1 MNRDGNTGHFNRLYY
16 SFSAAAGL
24 LILGY
29 AGCMMY
35 MTGLMGRVIWLSIL
49 FICIFAMLCVLLIWG
64 LRSKLAGIVDTLDE
78 IIEGAIRG
86 KGRVTGYSETS
97 ISSLENKLIRYID
110 LSFAHEQKMEVEK
123 NTIKQLISDI
133 SHQTK
138 TPLSNITLYS
148 QLLAEQAGF
157 EGETQQWVEQISI
170 QANKLDWLI
179 QSLIKMSRLETGI
192 ITIHPSHS
200 PVIGTITEAMS
211 QAYKQAEQKGIDV
224 TIDCASSIYA
234 YHDQKWTGEALF
246 NILDNAVKYS
256 EPGSRI
262 RISVATYELF
272 VRVDIA
278 DSGMGIAECEL
289 THIFKRFYRC
299 QRTAGFEGVGIGLFL
314 TREIISAQ
322 GGYIKVSSKLEQGTT
337 FSIFLLADN

>member
-1 MNRDGNTGHFNRLYY
+1 MNRGDNAGHFNRLYS
-16 SFSAAAGL
+16 SFSAVTGL

-29 AGCMMY
+29 AGCMVY
-35 MTGLMGRVIWLSIL
+35 MTGFTAHAIWLSVL
-49 FICIFAMLCVLLIWG
+49 FICIFTVLCGLLIWG
-64 LRSKLAGIVDTLDE
+64 LRSKLGGIIGTLDE

-86 KGRVTGYSETS
+86 EGRVTGYSETS

-110 LSFAHEQKMEVEK
+110 LSFAHEQEMAAEK

-157 EGETQQWVEQISI
+157 EGETQQWVEQIGI
-170 QANKLDWLI
+170 QAHKLDWLI

-192 ITIHPSHS
+192 ITIHPDYGS
-200 PVIGTITEAMS
+200 VIGTITEAMS
-211 QAYKQAEQKGIDV
+211 QVYKRAQQKEIDV
-224 TIDCASSIYA
+224 TIDCAPSINA
-234 YHDQKWTGEALF
+234 YHDRKWTGEALF

-256 EPGSRI
+256 KPGGRI
-262 RISVATYELF
+262 RITVAAYELF
-272 VRVDIA
+272 VRADIA
-278 DSGMGIAECEL
+278 DSGMGIMESEL
-289 THIFKRFYRC
+289 NHIFKRFYRC

-337 FSIFLLADN
+337 FSIFLPADS